1 VSVQHPYVSVSNIA
15 AQLRECKLKNP
26 LSFYAMQE
34 PTASGPVL
42 GFAAIAPAEIKS
54 AARKLAQVLEPI
66 CVEQNAALS
75 AALILGL
82 V

>member
-1 VSVQHPYVSVSNIA
+1 MLVARSADA
-15 AQLRECKLKNP
+15 AGIECHH

-34 PTASGPVL
+34 PTASGLVL

-66 CVEQNAALS
+66 CV
-75 AALILGL
+75 
-82 V
+82 